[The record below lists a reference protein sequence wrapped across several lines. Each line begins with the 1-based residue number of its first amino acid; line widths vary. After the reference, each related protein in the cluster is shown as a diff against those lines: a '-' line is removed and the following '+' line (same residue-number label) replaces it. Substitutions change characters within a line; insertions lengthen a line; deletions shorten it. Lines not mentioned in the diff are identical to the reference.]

1 MFKVHH
7 SAVHLHKFASVI
19 IIFPPKKNPRNNY
32 KAHIFN
38 IHCKAKYDRNL
49 LLLSLMSMRVI
60 SPVKKSF
67 HLKF

>member
-1 MFKVHH
+1 MFKVYH

-19 IIFPPKKNPRNNY
+19 IIFPQKNPRNNY

-49 LLLSLMSMRVI
+49 LQFDSLIVFDVSE
-60 SPVKKSF
+60 SY
-67 HLKF
+67 LTY